1 MSEALALRQ
10 QVAVIVGASS
20 GIGRATALAFARA
33 GATTVLASR
42 SQDRLEALAEEIG
55 SHTLV
60 CPMDVQDVSSVG
72 PAMNMIVERLG
83 RIDVLVYATGT
94 NIPDRTL
101 DALTPETWDMMLA
114 TNLSGAFHCTQS
126 VLPTMRGQGGGLII
140 YVSSVAVQLPDASGV
155 SYQAA
160 KHGLVGLAHGTF
172 KEEQDNGIRTTV
184 IFPGLTDTPL
194 VLKRPTPTPPEVMAH
209 ALQPE
214 DVAQACL
221 FAASLPARARVPEL
235 MLMPSRL

>member
-1 MSEALALRQ
+1 MSDALRH

-20 GIGRATALAFARA
+20 GIGRETAFAFA
-33 GATTVLASR
+33 GAGAAIVLASR
-42 SQDRLEALAEEIG
+42 SQDRLETLAEEIG
-55 SHTLV
+55 GHTLV
-60 CPMDVQDVSSVG
+60 CPMDVEDTMSIRRS
-72 PAMNMIVERLG
+72 IERTVERFG

-101 DALTPETWDMMLA
+101 DELTPENWDMMLA
-114 TNLSGAFHCTQS
+114 TNLNGAFHCTQA

-140 YVSSVAVQLPDASGV
+140 YLSSVAVQLPDASGV

-172 KEEQDNGIRTTV
+172 KEEQDNGVRTTV

-194 VLKRPTPTPPEVMAH
+194 VLKRPTPTPPEVIAH

-214 DVAQACL
+214 DVAEACL
-221 FAASLPARARVPEL
+221 FVASLPARARVPEL

>member
-1 MSEALALRQ
+1 MSDALRD

-20 GIGRATALAFARA
+20 GIGRETALGFARA
-33 GATTVLASR
+33 GATTVLAAR
-42 SQDRLEALAEEIG
+42 SQDRLHALAEEIG
-55 SHTLV
+55 SASMV
-60 CPMDVQDVSSVG
+60 CPMDVEDTASVG
-72 PAMNMIVERLG
+72 QAVESIIERLG

-94 NIPDRTL
+94 NIPDRAL
-101 DALTPETWDMMLA
+101 DALTAETWGMMLA
-114 TNLSGAFHCTQS
+114 TNLSGAFHCTQA
-126 VLPTMRGQGGGLII
+126 VLPNMRGQGGGLII

-172 KEEQDNGIRTTV
+172 AEEQDSGIRTTV

-194 VLKRPTPTPPEVMAH
+194 VLRRPTPTPPEVLAH

-214 DVAQACL
+214 DVAAACL

-235 MLMPSRL
+235 MMMPSRL

>member
-1 MSEALALRQ
+1 MSDAPKD

-20 GIGRATALAFARA
+20 GIGRETALMFARA
-33 GATTVLASR
+33 GATTVLAAR
-42 SQDRLEALAEEIG
+42 GRDKLHTLAEEIG
-55 SHTLV
+55 SGSMV
-60 CPMDVQDVSSVG
+60 CPMDVEDTSSVG
-72 PAMNMIVERLG
+72 RAVDMIVERLG
-83 RIDVLVYATGT
+83 RIDVLVYAAGT
-94 NIPDRTL
+94 NIPDRAL
-101 DALTPETWDMMLA
+101 DALTAETWDMMLA
-114 TNLSGAFHCTQS
+114 TNLSGAFHCTQA
-126 VLPTMRGQGGGLII
+126 VLPTMRGQGEGLII
-140 YVSSVAVQLPDASGV
+140 YLSSVAVQFPDVSGV

-194 VLKRPTPTPPEVMAH
+194 VLKRPTPTPPEVIAC

-214 DVAQACL
+214 DVAEACL
-221 FAASLPARARVPEL
+221 FVASLPARARVPEL

>member
-1 MSEALALRQ
+1 MSDALRHK
-10 QVAVIVGASS
+10 VAVIVGASS

-33 GATTVLASR
+33 GATTVLAAR
-42 SQDRLEALAEEIG
+42 SQDKLQALAEEIG
-55 SHTLV
+55 SQAMV
-60 CPMDVQDVSSVG
+60 CETDVEDASSIRRSI
-72 PAMNMIVERLG
+72 NTIIERLG
-83 RIDVLVYATGT
+83 RIDVLVYAAGT
-94 NIPDRTL
+94 NIPDRAL
-101 DALTPETWDMMLA
+101 DALTSETWDMMLA
-114 TNLSGAFHCTQS
+114 TNLSGAFHCTQA
-126 VLPTMRGQGGGLII
+126 VLPTMREQGGGLVI
-140 YVSSVAVQLPDASGV
+140 YLSSVAVQLPDMSGV

-184 IFPGLTDTPL
+184 IFPGLTDTSL
-194 VLKRPTPTPPEVMAH
+194 VLKRPTPTPPEVMGS

>member
-1 MSEALALRQ
+1 MSDALALRQ
-10 QVAVIVGASS
+10 QVAVIIGASS
-20 GIGRATALAFARA
+20 GIGRATALAFAHA

-42 SQDRLEALAEEIG
+42 SQERLEALAEEIG

-60 CPMDVQDVSSVG
+60 CPMDVEDASSVG

-114 TNLSGAFHCTQS
+114 TNLSGAFHCTQA

-172 KEEQDNGIRTTV
+172 QEERDHGIRTTV

-194 VLKRPTPTPPEVMAH
+194 VLKRPTPTPPEVMAQ

-214 DVAQACL
+214 DVAAACL

-235 MLMPSRL
+235 MMMPSRL

>member
-1 MSEALALRQ
+1 MSDALAG

-20 GIGRATALAFARA
+20 GIGRETALGFARA
-33 GATTVLASR
+33 GATTVLSAR
-42 SQDRLEALAEEIG
+42 REDRLHVLTEEIG
-55 SHTLV
+55 GDAMA
-60 CPMDVQDVSSVG
+60 CPMDVEDTASVG
-72 PAMNMIVERLG
+72 RAADAIVERLG
-83 RIDVLVYATGT
+83 RIDVLVYAAGT
-94 NIPDRTL
+94 NIPDRAL
-101 DALTPETWDMMLA
+101 DALTAETWDMMLA
-114 TNLSGAFHCTQS
+114 TNLSGAFHCTQA

-172 KEEQDNGIRTTV
+172 QEERDHGIRTTV

-214 DVAQACL
+214 DVAKACL

>member
-1 MSEALALRQ
+1 MSDVLTD

-20 GIGRATALAFARA
+20 GIGRETALAFARA
-33 GATTVLASR
+33 GATTVLAAR
-42 SQDRLEALAEEIG
+42 SVDKLHALAEEIVVG
-55 SHTLV
+55 SMV
-60 CPMDVQDVSSVG
+60 YPMDVEDVSSIR
-72 PAMNMIVERLG
+72 PAVDAVVERFG
-83 RIDVLVYATGT
+83 RIDVLVYAAGT
-94 NIPDRTL
+94 NIPDRAL

-114 TNLSGAFHCTQS
+114 TNLSGAFHCTQAA
-126 VLPTMRGQGGGLII
+126 LPAMRAQGGGLII
-140 YVSSVAVQLPDASGV
+140 YISSVAVQLPDASGV

-172 KEEQDNGIRTTV
+172 KEEQDNGVRTTV

-194 VLKRPTPTPPEVMAH
+194 VLKRPTPTPAEVMAH

>member
-1 MSEALALRQ
+1 MSDALRD

-20 GIGRATALAFARA
+20 GIGRETALGFARA
-33 GATTVLASR
+33 GATTVLSAR
-42 SQDRLEALAEEIG
+42 REDRLHALTEEIG
-55 SHTLV
+55 GDAMA
-60 CPMDVQDVSSVG
+60 CPMDVEDTASVG
-72 PAMNMIVERLG
+72 RAVNAIMERLG
-83 RIDVLVYATGT
+83 RIDVLVYAAGT
-94 NIPDRTL
+94 NIPDRAL
-101 DALTPETWDMMLA
+101 DALTAETWDMMLA
-114 TNLSGAFHCTQS
+114 TNLSGAFHCTQA

-172 KEEQDNGIRTTV
+172 QEERDHGIRTTV

-214 DVAQACL
+214 DVAKACL

>member
-1 MSEALALRQ
+1 MSDAPKD

-20 GIGRATALAFARA
+20 GIGRETALMFARA
-33 GATTVLASR
+33 GATTVLAAR
-42 SQDRLEALAEEIG
+42 GRDKLHTLAEEIG
-55 SHTLV
+55 SGSMV
-60 CPMDVQDVSSVG
+60 CPMDVEDTSSVG
-72 PAMNMIVERLG
+72 RAVDMIVERLG
-83 RIDVLVYATGT
+83 RIDVLVYAAGT
-94 NIPDRTL
+94 NIPDRAL
-101 DALTPETWDMMLA
+101 DALTAETWDMMLA
-114 TNLSGAFHCTQS
+114 TNLSGAFHCTQA
-126 VLPTMRGQGGGLII
+126 VLPTMRGQGEGLII
-140 YVSSVAVQLPDASGV
+140 YLSSVAVQFPDVSGV

-194 VLKRPTPTPPEVMAH
+194 VLKRPTPTPPEVMAS

-221 FAASLPARARVPEL
+221 FVASLPARARVPEL
-235 MLMPSRL
+235 MLIPSRL

>member
-1 MSEALALRQ
+1 MPVSEAPRRQ
-10 QVAVIVGASS
+10 VVVIVGASS
-20 GIGRATALAFARA
+20 GIGRETALAFARA
-33 GATTVLASR
+33 GATTVLAAR
-42 SQDRLEALAEEIG
+42 SQEKLHALAEEIG
-55 SHTLV
+55 SASMV
-60 CPMDVQDVSSVG
+60 CPMDVEDTSSVG
-72 PAMNMIVERLG
+72 RAVDAIVERLG

-94 NIPDRTL
+94 NIPDRDL
-101 DALTPETWDMMLA
+101 GALTANTWDMMLA
-114 TNLSGAFHCTQS
+114 TNLTGAFHCTQA

-140 YVSSVAVQLPDASGV
+140 YISSVAVQLPDASGV

-172 KEEQDNGIRTTV
+172 QEEQDNGIRTTV

-214 DVAQACL
+214 DVAAACL

-235 MLMPSRL
+235 MMMPSRL

>member
-1 MSEALALRQ
+1 MSDALRH

-20 GIGRATALAFARA
+20 GIGRETALAFAGA

-42 SQDRLEALAEEIG
+42 SQDRLETLAEEIG
-55 SHTLV
+55 GDTLV
-60 CPMDVQDVSSVG
+60 CPMDVEDTMSIRR
-72 PAMNMIVERLG
+72 PIDRIVERFG

-101 DALTPETWDMMLA
+101 GELTPENWDMMLA
-114 TNLSGAFHCTQS
+114 TNLSGAFHCTQA

-140 YVSSVAVQLPDASGV
+140 YLSSVAVQLPDASGV

-184 IFPGLTDTPL
+184 VFPGLTDTPL
-194 VLKRPTPTPPEVMAH
+194 VLKRPTPTPPEVIAH

-214 DVAQACL
+214 DVAEACL
-221 FAASLPARARVPEL
+221 FVASLPARVRVPEL

>member
-1 MSEALALRQ
+1 MSDALTH
-10 QVAVIVGASS
+10 QVAVVVGASS
-20 GIGRATALAFARA
+20 GIGRETVIAFARA
-33 GATTVLASR
+33 GATVVPAAR
-42 SQDRLEALAEEIG
+42 SEDQLHALAEEIG
-55 SHTLV
+55 GGSMV
-60 CPMDVQDVSSVG
+60 CPMDVEDTPSIRRSIDR
-72 PAMNMIVERLG
+72 IVDRFG

-101 DALTPETWDMMLA
+101 DELTPGTWDMMLA
-114 TNLSGAFHCTQS
+114 TNLSGAFHCTQA
-126 VLPTMRGQGGGLII
+126 VLPAMRGQGGGLII
-140 YVSSVAVQLPDASGV
+140 YISSVAVQLPDVSGV

-172 KEEQDNGIRTTV
+172 KEEQENGIRTTV

-214 DVAQACL
+214 DVAEACL
-221 FAASLPARARVPEL
+221 FAASLPPRARVPEL

>member
-1 MSEALALRQ
+1 MSDALRH

-20 GIGRATALAFARA
+20 GIGRETALAFAGA
-33 GATTVLASR
+33 GAAIVLAAR
-42 SQDRLEALAEEIG
+42 SQDRLHALVEEIG
-55 SHTLV
+55 SDSMV
-60 CPMDVQDVSSVG
+60 CPMDVEDTMSIRRS
-72 PAMNMIVERLG
+72 IERTVERFG

-101 DALTPETWDMMLA
+101 DELTPETWDMMLA
-114 TNLSGAFHCTQS
+114 TNLSGAFHCTQA
-126 VLPTMRGQGGGLII
+126 VLPTMRGQGGGLIV
-140 YVSSVAVQLPDASGV
+140 YLSSVAVQLPDASGV

-172 KEEQDNGIRTTV
+172 KEEQDSGIRTTV
-184 IFPGLTDTPL
+184 IFPGLTDTSL
-194 VLKRPTPTPPEVMAH
+194 VLKRPTPTPPEVISH

-214 DVAQACL
+214 DVAEACL
-221 FAASLPARARVPEL
+221 FVASLPARARVPEL

>member
-1 MSEALALRQ
+1 MSDALRH

-20 GIGRATALAFARA
+20 GIGRETALAFAGA

-42 SQDRLEALAEEIG
+42 SQDRLETLAEEIG
-55 SHTLV
+55 GDTLV
-60 CPMDVQDVSSVG
+60 CPTDVENTMSIRRSIEG
-72 PAMNMIVERLG
+72 IVERFG

-101 DALTPETWDMMLA
+101 DELTPETWDMMLA
-114 TNLSGAFHCTQS
+114 TNLSGAFHCTQA
-126 VLPTMRGQGGGLII
+126 VLPTMRGQRGGLIV
-140 YVSSVAVQLPDASGV
+140 YLSSVAVQLPDASGV

-172 KEEQDNGIRTTV
+172 KEEQDSGIRTTV

-194 VLKRPTPTPPEVMAH
+194 VLKRPTPTPTEVIAH

-214 DVAQACL
+214 DVAEACL
-221 FAASLPARARVPEL
+221 FVASLPARARVPEL

>member
-1 MSEALALRQ
+1 MSDALAG

-20 GIGRATALAFARA
+20 GIGRETALGFARA
-33 GATTVLASR
+33 GATTVLSAR
-42 SQDRLEALAEEIG
+42 REDRLHALTEEIG
-55 SHTLV
+55 GDAMA
-60 CPMDVQDVSSVG
+60 CPMDVEDTASVG
-72 PAMNMIVERLG
+72 RAADAIVERLG
-83 RIDVLVYATGT
+83 RIDVLVYAAGT
-94 NIPDRTL
+94 NIPDRAL
-101 DALTPETWDMMLA
+101 DALTAETWDMMLA
-114 TNLSGAFHCTQS
+114 TNLSGAFHCTQA

-172 KEEQDNGIRTTV
+172 QEERDHGIRTTV

-214 DVAQACL
+214 DVAKACL